1 MAGKIIKY
9 IFLALLILVIG
20 ALVFRIMLSNDK
32 STFSKF
38 EITDTSRAAYEENGN
53 LTVSTLALK
62 DKISGA
68 GYFCAYSMY
77 YVEETKELQVTVRY
91 NKSAI
96 GYTGVETEEDFKF
109 LLLNKKTPM
118 EIYGSSVDISKEDNL
133 FKRYDGKYM
142 EPDSVERDTKYGLYT
157 FKKLIFKD
165 IILSEDAF
173 QSDEFSI
180 VMLPTDMTPPSP
192 DDDALTRVEA
202 YEMIFDSQI
211 IHFADQPLDNYSL
224 SKKDIAALKGE

>member
-9 IFLALLILVIG
+9 IFLALLIIVIG
-20 ALVFRIMLSNDK
+20 ALIVRIMISSDK
-32 STFSKF
+32 STFTDF
-38 EITDTSRAAYEENGN
+38 EVTDTSRDAYEENGK

-91 NKSAI
+91 NDSAVR
-96 GYTGVETEEDFKF
+96 YTGVENDEGFEF

-118 EIYGSSVDISKEDNL
+118 ELLGSSEEISKEDNL

-142 EPDSVERDTKYGLYT
+142 KPESIESDTKYGLYT

-165 IILSEDAF
+165 IIISEDGF
-173 QSDEFSI
+173 QADEFAI
-180 VMLPTDMTPPSP
+180 VMLPTGMTPPSP
-192 DDDALTRVEA
+192 DEDALTRVTA
-202 YEMIFDSQI
+202 YEKIFDSQVV
-211 IHFADQPLDNYSL
+211 HFADQPLENYSL
-224 SKKDIAALKGE
+224 SKKTLAALKGE